1 MESNS
6 GAPNC
11 QDSPDFV
18 PAIPRPPP
26 HTTVIHSNLSDEAI
40 LRGVRSGVLKL
51 AIPRAA
57 ANLHHPVHAASASFI
72 PRMEVVDDPTQPTTS
87 VTFELPG
94 VKAPD
99 IILLPNPHSNVLTIQ
114 GRREPRNRCQI
125 GVESTTQGD
134 SAPPAVVP
142 AGSPSTTRDSGR
154 LERRAQYSGRD
165 LALQAQARA
174 RAQIS
179 RNRPVASELRYGE
192 FLRRVRLPPGVDI
205 KTLKATLGEGMLTVS
220 WTRPPGS
227 APLASTNS
235 PATGS
240 DADEVAARKDNQDD
254 ASDSSSDEDEVKD
267 ESMQHR
273 NPHTQAVVNNNL
285 KRRRAHRVARRAYR
299 TGDDG

>member
-1 MESNS
+1 MESHS
-6 GAPNC
+6 GALNC
-11 QDSPDFV
+11 QDSPALV
-18 PAIPRPPP
+18 PAIPPPP
-26 HTTVIHSNLSDEAI
+26 PYTTVIHSNLSDEAI
-40 LRGVRSGVLKL
+40 LRGVRSGALKL
-51 AIPRAA
+51 AIPRAVV
-57 ANLHHPVHAASASFI
+57 NMQHPLQAASASFI

-99 IILLPNPHSNVLTIQ
+99 IILLPNPHSNLLTIQ
-114 GRREPRNRCQI
+114 GRREPRNRCQT
-125 GVESTTQGD
+125 VESTTHGD
-134 SAPPAVVP
+134 SAGPSPAMVPP
-142 AGSPSTTRDSGR
+142 GDSGR

-174 RAQIS
+174 HTQIP

-205 KTLKATLGEGMLTVS
+205 KTLTATLGEGMLTVS
-220 WTRPPGS
+220 WMRPLAS
-227 APLASTNS
+227 LASTNS

-240 DADEVAARKDNQDD
+240 DADEVAAWKDNQGD

-273 NPHTQAVVNNNL
+273 NPHTPAVANN